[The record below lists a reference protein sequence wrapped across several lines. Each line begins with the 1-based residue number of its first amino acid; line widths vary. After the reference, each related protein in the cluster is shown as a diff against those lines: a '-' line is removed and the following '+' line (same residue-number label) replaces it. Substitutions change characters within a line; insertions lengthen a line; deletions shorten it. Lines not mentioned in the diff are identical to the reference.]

1 MTQVMLCRFVLIICL
16 FFQHSSSFSQDINFK
31 DLSRAGPSVIKHYSV
46 DGIETDGREYLLK
59 FDGVDTA
66 RVDTRNAI
74 KDASRASGSSENS
87 SGRSTTNQS
96 SSKSTTSSKTFVCE
110 INCTTG
116 GYRGKNQIYRD
127 VQASSREDAAKYLNN
142 ASRGICQDLGLKAT
156 TDSFSS
162 SQCRE
167 K

>member
-1 MTQVMLCRFVLIICL
+1 MTQRMIGSFALIVCL
-16 FFQHSSSFSQDINFK
+16 FFQHSYSLSQDINFK
-31 DLSRAGPSVIKHYSV
+31 DLSRAGPPVIKRYSV
-46 DGIETDGREYLLK
+46 DGIEADGREYLLK
-59 FDGVDTA
+59 FDGVDSA
-66 RVDTRNAI
+66 RVDTRNATI
-74 KDASRASGSSENS
+74 DSARGSGSSD
-87 SGRSTTNQS
+87 QS
-96 SSKSTTSSKTFVCE
+96 SSRSSSSQSASKSSTNKTFVCE

-116 GYRGKNQIYRD
+116 GYRGKSQIYRD
-127 VQASSREDAAKYLNN
+127 VQASSREDAGRYLNN

>member
-1 MTQVMLCRFVLIICL
+1 MTQRMIGRFALIACL
-16 FFQHSSSFSQDINFK
+16 FFQYSYSFSQDINFR
-31 DLSRAGPSVIKHYSV
+31 DLSRAGPPVVKRYSV
-46 DGIETDGREYLLK
+46 EGIEADGREYLLK
-59 FDGVDTA
+59 FDGVDSA
-66 RVDTRNAI
+66 RVDTRSAAI
-74 KDASRASGSSENS
+74 DAARGSGSSE
-87 SGRSTTNQS
+87 QS
-96 SSKSTTSSKTFVCE
+96 SSRSSSNQSASKSSTNKTFVCE

-116 GYRGKNQIYRD
+116 GYRGKSQIYRD
-127 VQASSREDAAKYLNN
+127 VQASSREEAGRYLNS

>member
-1 MTQVMLCRFVLIICL
+1 MIGSFALIVCL
-16 FFQHSSSFSQDINFK
+16 FFQHSYSLSQDINFK
-31 DLSRAGPSVIKHYSV
+31 DLSRAGPPVIKRYSV
-46 DGIETDGREYLLK
+46 DGIEADGREYLLK
-59 FDGVDTA
+59 FDGVDSA
-66 RVDTRNAI
+66 RVDTRNATI
-74 KDASRASGSSENS
+74 DSARGSGSSD
-87 SGRSTTNQS
+87 QS
-96 SSKSTTSSKTFVCE
+96 SSRSSSSQSASKSSTNKTFVCE

-116 GYRGKNQIYRD
+116 GYRGKSQIYRD
-127 VQASSREDAAKYLNN
+127 VQASSREDAGRYLNN

>member
-1 MTQVMLCRFVLIICL
+1 MKQMMLSRFALIICL
-16 FFQHSSSFSQDINFK
+16 FFQHSYLLSQDINFK
-31 DLSRAGPSVIKHYSV
+31 DLSRSGPPVIKRYSV
-46 DGIETDGREYLLK
+46 DGIEADGREYLLK
-59 FDGVDTA
+59 FDGVDSA
-66 RVDTRNAI
+66 RVDTRNATI
-74 KDASRASGSSENS
+74 DAARASGSSEYS
-87 SGRSTTNQS
+87 SSRSTSNQS
-96 SSKSTTSSKTFVCE
+96 ASKSSTNSKTFVCE

-116 GYRGKNQIYRD
+116 GYRGKSQIYRD
-127 VQASSREDAAKYLNN
+127 VQASSREDAGRYLNN

>member
-1 MTQVMLCRFVLIICL
+1 MTQRMIGSFALIVCL
-16 FFQHSSSFSQDINFK
+16 FFQHSYSFSQDINFK
-31 DLSRAGPSVIKHYSV
+31 DLSRAGPPVIKRYSV
-46 DGIETDGREYLLK
+46 DGIEADGREYLLK
-59 FDGVDTA
+59 FDGVDSA
-66 RVDTRNAI
+66 RVDTRNATI
-74 KDASRASGSSENS
+74 DAARGSSS
-87 SGRSTTNQS
+87 SEQS
-96 SSKSTTSSKTFVCE
+96 SSRSSSSQSASKSSTNKTFVCE

-116 GYRGKNQIYRD
+116 GYRGKSQIYRD
-127 VQASSREDAAKYLNN
+127 VQASSREDAGRYLNN